1 MAYIR
6 LSRAFAFSFESQ
18 AGPVR
23 WFFQLE
29 RRRSS
34 LKWQHHRIQISVD
47 IQRLD
52 FGMNFFDIV
61 NLPLLLL
68 NDYGIMRALNN
79 WSQMFYQ
86 GL

>member
-68 NDYGIMRALNN
+68 NDYGIMRALNYR
-79 WSQMFYQ
+79 SQMFH
-86 GL
+86 